1 MEEIVAK
8 SCRNA
13 FATVFLYAIFTFI
26 SKGGFILPYPIYEI
40 LFFVVNTFLY
50 FKAFQLRVNLLFFK
64 VLLIVSFVWMS
75 FSIFFL
81 QLIFPHE
88 WLDSLVSY
96 FPITDILIALLFIL
110 ISIIKLKL
118 FVNQYKPIYILFLFL
133 LISKW
138 GMFLFQ

>member
-13 FATVFLYAIFTFI
+13 FATVFLYTIFTFI

-40 LFFVVNTFLY
+40 LFFILNVI
-50 FKAFQLRVNLLFFK
+50 LFFK
-64 VLLIVSFVWMS
+64 AVQLKQDLQFFRFLLIVSFLWMI

-81 QLIFPHE
+81 QIILPHE
-88 WLDSLVSY
+88 LVDSLVTY
-96 FPITDILIALLFIL
+96 FPISDIFIAIFIAL
-110 ISIIKLKL
+110 ISFIKLKL

-133 LISKW
+133 FISKW